1 MLTDKQIKLFKKWY
15 GVEPPK
21 CFDITKNTGVFS
33 DKRFVIHVEYGEQLN
48 DAITFVN
55 EILYHSMM
63 FKQVYRPID
72 LKLNHQRSKTNDIEN
87 KKILSLESVG
97 CSIHDMIKQSG
108 SIESMWCSIEDMNPR
123 EDLTNLIYS
132 DDDPN
137 KPVTIPK
144 NDHKNFVN
152 GLIRAAFKR
161 TGVGVEMSLGWGV
174 SGKNTTCDIIHKGE
188 KYSADAKKHP
198 RDIDNEYIGKSL
210 SFKRAYAAL
219 VAGIN
224 GVKRHDAIEFA
235 PHEIE
240 EGAYGVVS
248 IDGYPHICKA
258 GAHIKRMQSVTA
270 CEDGCI
276 LPTERTVYTH
286 STPQLQV
293 KPQKEEIK
301 QRFRVVED
309 TIK

>member
-15 GVEPPK
+15 GVNPPE

-33 DKRFVIHVEYGEQLN
+33 DKRFVIHVVSSEQLN
-48 DAITFVN
+48 DVITFVN

-219 VAGIN
+219 VDGIN
-224 GVKRHDAIEFA
+224 GVHRQDAVGHA
-235 PHEIE
+235 PHGIKK
-240 EGAYGVVS
+240 GAWGVVL
-248 IDGYPHICKA
+248 IEGYPHICKA
-258 GAHIKRMQSVTA
+258 GEDIKRMDSIA
-270 CEDGCI
+270 GGEDGCVFS
-276 LPTERTVYTH
+276 TECAVNH
-286 STPQLQV
+286 HPNSTLQV
-293 KPQKEEIK
+293 KIQKEEIK

-309 TIK
+309 K

>member
-63 FKQVYRPID
+63 FKQVYRPIN
-72 LKLNHQRSKTNDIEN
+72 LKLNHQRSKTNYIES
-87 KKILSLESVG
+87 KRILSLESIG
-97 CSIHDMIKQSG
+97 CSICDTYTIEGIKPV
-108 SIESMWCSIEDMNPR
+108 WCKVEDMNPR
-123 EDLTNLIYS
+123 EDLTNLMYS

-137 KPVTIPK
+137 KPVSIPK
-144 NDHKNFVN
+144 DGHKSFAS
-152 GLIRAAFKR
+152 GLVRAAMKR
-161 TGVGVEMSLGWGV
+161 TGIGVEMSFGWDV
-174 SGKNTTCDIIHKGE
+174 SGKYTTCEIAHKDE
-188 KYSADAKKHP
+188 TYSADAKKHP
-198 RDIDNEYIGKSL
+198 RDTDNEYIGKSL